1 MKSLAMNKYYSHARS
16 EMLDFIPQDAGK
28 ILDVGCGEGSFSLSM
43 KKKFNAE
50 VWGVEINKSASE
62 IAKQNIDKI
71 LAGEILTVI
80 DIIPNGYFDCIVFN
94 DVLEHMVDP
103 YAVLEKVKVKLTP
116 VGVIVCSIPNVRHIN
131 VLKKLLIEGQWKY
144 EDEGIIDKTHL
155 RFFTKKSIVDM
166 FNNLD
171 FRIIRIEG
179 INETKWWK
187 FLPINILTLG
197 LMSDARYI
205 QFSCVVKPK

>member
-1 MKSLAMNKYYSHARS
+1 MNKYYSHARS